1 MVTDAIIS
9 LIGYLSITFYLKE
22 MMHMNLLGKILA
34 TVIGTVF
41 VVIAVLTVVNI
52 YQTKNLTIETAQKMA
67 QAETSD
73 HAYQIQIQLDYAM
86 DTARTLA
93 ANLTTMVE
101 EQKADRA
108 LTDAMFQRIL
118 KNNEQFMGVWSVWEP
133 NAFDGQDEK
142 YINTERHD
150 ASGRYVPFWTR
161 NGDSIVPSPIVDYDT
176 SDFYLLPKQKGQ
188 EMILEPFVYPVA
200 GKDVLLTSIIVP
212 VTIDNEFKGIVA
224 VDMSLETFAQLSQ
237 QVKLFDSG
245 YGSIISNNGMFV
257 THPNND
263 YVTKPFTEQEQYTY
277 RDEIQTAIQQG
288 KASVIQDFSSYL
300 QEDSY
305 IVTAPIHIGITET
318 PWSLLVT
325 VPTKEVLAQ
334 TTKLTWTMVIIGVAG
349 LIYLLIV
356 LTWLIRRIVRP
367 IVMAVAQVQAIA
379 DGNLAVEPLAE
390 DSKDELG
397 HLAKA
402 VNIMTSNTR
411 TLIQEAR
418 QISNQ
423 ASTYSDRLM
432 SSTNNMSVSIDQVLT
447 TTGELATGATLQAEH
462 AALTLGVT
470 QEVEQKLQAIQVAI
484 KEMTHR
490 SQETTQASKQGLVH
504 AEQSIQGMEAMS
516 EQVTLTASVVQQL
529 SDQSTEINRILQVIN
544 AIAGQTDLLALNAAI
559 EAARAGEHGKG
570 FSVVAEEV
578 RKLAEESAKSTNQ
591 IAAIIDKV
599 VKDTVKAGDAMQN
612 VVAAV
617 QTNTQYL
624 DANKQ
629 ALDAILQHI
638 VDTVAQIDEVTTASH
653 LIQKETV
660 EVVRA
665 VENMT
670 AVSQQSSAGTEE
682 LLATMEQQNTAVH
695 ELKNMAESLSGMT
708 NSLQQTLAK
717 FHS

>member
-1 MVTDAIIS
+1 
-9 LIGYLSITFYLKE
+9 
-22 MMHMNLLGKILA
+22 MNLLGKILA

-41 VVIAVLTVVNI
+41 VVFAVITVVNI

-73 HAYQIQIQLDYAM
+73 HANQIQIQLDYAM

-133 NAFDGQDEK
+133 NAFDAQDEK

-161 NGDSIVPSPIVDYDT
+161 DGDRIVPSPIVDYDT

-188 EMILEPFVYPVA
+188 EMILEPFVYPIA

-237 QVKLFDSG
+237 QVKLFESG
-245 YGSIISNNGMFV
+245 FGSIISNNGMFV

-263 YVTKPFTEQEQYTY
+263 YVTKPFAEQEQYTY
-277 RDEIQTAIQQG
+277 RNEIQTAIQQG

-305 IVTAPIHIGITET
+305 IVTAPIHIGKTET

-349 LIYLLIV
+349 LIYLIIV

-367 IVMAVAQVQAIA
+367 IVMTVEQVQAIA

-411 TLIQEAR
+411 SLIQEAT

-423 ASTYSDRLM
+423 ASTFSDRLM

-470 QEVEQKLQAIQVAI
+470 QEVEQKLQAIQAAI

-578 RKLAEESAKSTNQ
+578 RKLAEESAKSTSQ
-591 IAAIIDKV
+591 IAAIIDTV
-599 VKDTVKAGDAMQN
+599 VKETVKAGDAMQN

-653 LIQKETV
+653 LIQTETV

-717 FHS
+717 FHF

>member
-1 MVTDAIIS
+1 
-9 LIGYLSITFYLKE
+9 
-22 MMHMNLLGKILA
+22 MHMNLLGKILA

-41 VVIAVLTVVNI
+41 VVFAVITVVNI

-73 HAYQIQIQLDYAM
+73 HANQIQIQLDYAM

-133 NAFDGQDEK
+133 NAFDAQDEK

-161 NGDSIVPSPIVDYDT
+161 DGDRIVPSPIVDYDT

-188 EMILEPFVYPVA
+188 EMILEPFVYPIA

-237 QVKLFDSG
+237 QVKLFESG
-245 YGSIISNNGMFV
+245 FGSIISNNGMFV

-263 YVTKPFTEQEQYTY
+263 YVTKPFAEQEQYTY
-277 RDEIQTAIQQG
+277 RNEILSAIQQG

-305 IVTAPIHIGITET
+305 IVTAPIHIGKTET

-349 LIYLLIV
+349 LIYLIIV

-367 IVMAVAQVQAIA
+367 IVMTVEQVQAIA

-411 TLIQEAR
+411 TLIQEAT

-423 ASTYSDRLM
+423 ASTFSDRLM
-432 SSTNNMSVSIDQVLT
+432 SSTKNMSVSIDQVLT
-447 TTGELATGATLQAEH
+447 TTSELATGATLQAEH

-470 QEVEQKLQAIQVAI
+470 QEVEQKLQAIQAAI

-578 RKLAEESAKSTNQ
+578 RKLAEESAKSTSQ
-591 IAAIIDKV
+591 IAAIIDTV
-599 VKDTVKAGDAMQN
+599 VKETVKAGDAMQN

-653 LIQKETV
+653 LIQTETV

-717 FHS
+717 FHF

>member
-1 MVTDAIIS
+1 
-9 LIGYLSITFYLKE
+9 
-22 MMHMNLLGKILA
+22 MNLLGKILA

-41 VVIAVLTVVNI
+41 VVFAVLTVVNI

-73 HAYQIQIQLDYAM
+73 HAYQIQLQLDYAM

-150 ASGRYVPFWTR
+150 ASGSYVPFWTR
-161 NGDSIVPSPIVDYDT
+161 DGDSIVPSPIVDYDT

-257 THPNND
+257 THPNKD
-263 YVTKPFTEQEQYTY
+263 YVTKPFAEQEQYTY
-277 RDEIQTAIQQG
+277 RNEIQTAIQQG

-305 IVTAPIHIGITET
+305 IVTAPIHIGKAET

-591 IAAIIDKV
+591 IAAIIDTV

-638 VDTVAQIDEVTTASH
+638 NDTVAQIDEVTTASH

>member
-1 MVTDAIIS
+1 
-9 LIGYLSITFYLKE
+9 
-22 MMHMNLLGKILA
+22 MNLLGKILA

-41 VVIAVLTVVNI
+41 VVFAVITVVNI

-73 HAYQIQIQLDYAM
+73 HANQIQIQLDYAM

-133 NAFDGQDEK
+133 NAFDAQDEK

-161 NGDSIVPSPIVDYDT
+161 DGDRIVPSPIVDYDT

-188 EMILEPFVYPVA
+188 EMILEPFVYPIA

-237 QVKLFDSG
+237 QVKLFESG
-245 YGSIISNNGMFV
+245 FGSIISNNGMFV

-263 YVTKPFTEQEQYTY
+263 YVTKPFAEQEQYTY
-277 RDEIQTAIQQG
+277 RNEILSAIQQG

-305 IVTAPIHIGITET
+305 IVTAPIHIGKTET

-349 LIYLLIV
+349 LIYLIIV

-367 IVMAVAQVQAIA
+367 IVMTVEQVQAIA

-411 TLIQEAR
+411 TLIQEAT

-423 ASTYSDRLM
+423 ASTFSDRLM
-432 SSTNNMSVSIDQVLT
+432 SSTKNMSVSIDQVLT
-447 TTGELATGATLQAEH
+447 TTSELATGATLQAEH

-470 QEVEQKLQAIQVAI
+470 QEVEQKLQAIQAAI

-578 RKLAEESAKSTNQ
+578 RKLAEESAKSTSQ
-591 IAAIIDKV
+591 IAAIIDTV
-599 VKDTVKAGDAMQN
+599 VKETVKAGDAMQN

-653 LIQKETV
+653 LIQTETV

-717 FHS
+717 FHF

>member
-1 MVTDAIIS
+1 MVIDAIIS

-41 VVIAVLTVVNI
+41 VVFAVLTVVNI

-73 HAYQIQIQLDYAM
+73 HAYQIQLQLDYAM

-161 NGDSIVPSPIVDYDT
+161 DGDSIVPSPIVDYDT

-257 THPNND
+257 THPNKD
-263 YVTKPFTEQEQYTY
+263 YVTKPFAEQEQYTY
-277 RDEIQTAIQQG
+277 RNEIQTAIQQG

-305 IVTAPIHIGITET
+305 IVTAPIHIGKAET

-490 SQETTQASKQGLVH
+490 SQETTQASQQGLVH

-559 EAARAGEHGKG
+559 EAVRAGEHGKG

-591 IAAIIDKV
+591 IAAIIDTV

-638 VDTVAQIDEVTTASH
+638 NDTVAQIDEVTTASH

>member
-1 MVTDAIIS
+1 
-9 LIGYLSITFYLKE
+9 
-22 MMHMNLLGKILA
+22 MNLLGKILA

-41 VVIAVLTVVNI
+41 VIFAVITVVNI

-73 HAYQIQIQLDYAM
+73 HANQIQIQLDYAM

-133 NAFDGQDEK
+133 NAFDAQDEK

-161 NGDSIVPSPIVDYDT
+161 DGDSIVPSPIVDYDT

-188 EMILEPFVYPVA
+188 EMILEPFVYPIA

-237 QVKLFDSG
+237 QVKLFESG
-245 YGSIISNNGMFV
+245 FGSIISHNGMFV

-263 YVTKPFTEQEQYTY
+263 YVTKPFAEQEQYTY
-277 RDEIQTAIQQG
+277 RNEIQTAIQQG

-305 IVTAPIHIGITET
+305 IVTAPIHIGKTET

-349 LIYLLIV
+349 LIYLIIV

-367 IVMAVAQVQAIA
+367 IVMTVEQVQAIA

-411 TLIQEAR
+411 TLIQEAT

-423 ASTYSDRLM
+423 ASTFSDRLM

-470 QEVEQKLQAIQVAI
+470 QEVEQKLQAIQAAI

-578 RKLAEESAKSTNQ
+578 RKLAEESAKSTSQ
-591 IAAIIDKV
+591 IAAIIDTV
-599 VKDTVKAGDAMQN
+599 VKETVKAGDAMQN

-653 LIQKETV
+653 LIQTETV

-717 FHS
+717 FHF

>member
-1 MVTDAIIS
+1 
-9 LIGYLSITFYLKE
+9 
-22 MMHMNLLGKILA
+22 MNLLGKILA

-41 VVIAVLTVVNI
+41 VVFAVITVVNI

-73 HAYQIQIQLDYAM
+73 HANQIQIQLDYAM

-133 NAFDGQDEK
+133 NAFDAQDEK

-161 NGDSIVPSPIVDYDT
+161 DGDRIVPSPIVDYDT

-188 EMILEPFVYPVA
+188 EMILEPFVYPIA

-237 QVKLFDSG
+237 QVKLFESG
-245 YGSIISNNGMFV
+245 FGSIISNNGMFV

-263 YVTKPFTEQEQYTY
+263 YVTKPFAEQEQYTY
-277 RDEIQTAIQQG
+277 RNEIQTAIQQG

-305 IVTAPIHIGITET
+305 IVTAPIHIGKTET

-334 TTKLTWTMVIIGVAG
+334 TTKLTWTMVIIGVVG
-349 LIYLLIV
+349 LIYLIIV

-367 IVMAVAQVQAIA
+367 IVMTVEQVQAIA

-411 TLIQEAR
+411 TLIQEAT

-423 ASTYSDRLM
+423 ASTFSDRLM

-470 QEVEQKLQAIQVAI
+470 QEVEQKLQAIQAAI

-578 RKLAEESAKSTNQ
+578 RKLAEESAKSTSQ
-591 IAAIIDKV
+591 IAAIIDTV
-599 VKDTVKAGDAMQN
+599 VKETVKAGDAMQN

-653 LIQKETV
+653 LIQTETV

-717 FHS
+717 FHF

>member
-1 MVTDAIIS
+1 
-9 LIGYLSITFYLKE
+9 
-22 MMHMNLLGKILA
+22 MHMNLLGKILA

-41 VVIAVLTVVNI
+41 VVFAVITVVNI

-73 HAYQIQIQLDYAM
+73 HANQIQIQLDYAM

-161 NGDSIVPSPIVDYDT
+161 DGDSIVPSPIVDYDT

-188 EMILEPFVYPVA
+188 EMILEPFVYPIA

-237 QVKLFDSG
+237 QVKLFESG
-245 YGSIISNNGMFV
+245 FGSIISNNGMFV

-263 YVTKPFTEQEQYTY
+263 YVTKPFAEQEQYTY
-277 RDEIQTAIQQG
+277 RNEIQTAIQQG

-305 IVTAPIHIGITET
+305 IVTAPIHIGKTET

-349 LIYLLIV
+349 LIYLIIV

-367 IVMAVAQVQAIA
+367 IVMTVEQVQAIA

-411 TLIQEAR
+411 TLIQEAT

-423 ASTYSDRLM
+423 ASTFSDRLM

-470 QEVEQKLQAIQVAI
+470 QEVEQKLQAIQAAI

-578 RKLAEESAKSTNQ
+578 RKLAEESAKSTSQ
-591 IAAIIDKV
+591 IAAIIDTV
-599 VKDTVKAGDAMQN
+599 VKETVKAGDAMQN

-653 LIQKETV
+653 LIQTETV

-717 FHS
+717 FHF

>member
-1 MVTDAIIS
+1 
-9 LIGYLSITFYLKE
+9 
-22 MMHMNLLGKILA
+22 MNLLGKILA

-41 VVIAVLTVVNI
+41 VVFAVITVVNI

-101 EQKADRA
+101 EQKADRT

-161 NGDSIVPSPIVDYDT
+161 DGDSIVPTPIVDYDT

-188 EMILEPFVYPVA
+188 EMILEPFVYPIA

-245 YGSIISNNGMFV
+245 FGSIISNNGMFV

-263 YVTKPFTEQEQYTY
+263 YVTKPFAEQEQYTY
-277 RDEIQTAIQQG
+277 RNEIQTAIQEG

-305 IVTAPIHIGITET
+305 IVTAPIHIGKTET

-367 IVMAVAQVQAIA
+367 IVMTVEQVQAIA

-411 TLIQEAR
+411 TLIQEAT

-470 QEVEQKLQAIQVAI
+470 QEVEQKLHAIQVAI

-490 SQETTQASKQGLVH
+490 SQETTQASKQGLIH

-578 RKLAEESAKSTNQ
+578 RKLAEESAKSTSQ
-591 IAAIIDKV
+591 IAAIIDTV
-599 VKDTVKAGDAMQN
+599 VKETVKAGDAMQN

-638 VDTVAQIDEVTTASH
+638 VDTVAQIDEVTTASQ
-653 LIQKETV
+653 LIQTETV

-717 FHS
+717 FHF

>member
-1 MVTDAIIS
+1 
-9 LIGYLSITFYLKE
+9 
-22 MMHMNLLGKILA
+22 MNLLGRMLI

-41 VVIAVLTVVNI
+41 IVFAVITVVNI

-67 QAETSD
+67 QAEASD
-73 HAYQIQIQLDYAM
+73 NANQLQIQLDYAM

-93 ANLTTMVE
+93 ASLTTMVE

-118 KNNEQFMGVWSVWEP
+118 ADNEQFMGVWAVWEP

-142 YINTERHD
+142 YVNTERHD
-150 ASGRYVPFWTR
+150 ATGRYLPFWTR
-161 NGDSIVPSPIVDYDT
+161 DGSSIVHSPIMDYDT
-176 SDFYLLPKQKGQ
+176 SDFYVLPKQQGQ

-212 VTIDNEFKGIVA
+212 VTINNEFKGIVA
-224 VDMSLETFAQLSQ
+224 VDMSLETLAQLSQ
-237 QVKLFDSG
+237 KVKLFDSG
-245 YGSIISNNGMFV
+245 FGSIISNNGMFV
-257 THPNND
+257 THPNSD
-263 YVTKPFTEQEQYTY
+263 YVTMPLAEHEHYTY
-277 RDEIQTAIQQG
+277 IKDIEAAIQQG
-288 KASVIQDFSSYL
+288 KASVVKDFSSYL
-300 QEDSY
+300 QEESY
-305 IVTAPIHIGITET
+305 IVTAPIRIGKTET

-325 VPTKEVLAQ
+325 VPTEEVLAQ
-334 TTKLTWTMVIIGVAG
+334 TTKLTWTMIIIGVAG
-349 LIYLLIV
+349 MIYLFIV
-356 LTWLIRRIVRP
+356 LTWLIRRIVKP
-367 IVMAVAQVQAIA
+367 IVLTVGQVQAIA
-379 DGNLAVEPLAE
+379 DGNLALEPLAE
-390 DSKDELG
+390 NSKDELG
-397 HLAKA
+397 QLARA
-402 VNIMTSNTR
+402 VNIMTNNTR
-411 TLIQEAR
+411 TLIQEAT

-432 SSTNNMSVSIDQVLT
+432 SSTNNMSMSIDQVLT
-447 TTGELATGATLQAEH
+447 TTGELAAGASLQAEQ
-462 AALTLGVT
+462 AAVTLGVT
-470 QEVEQKLQAIQVAI
+470 QEVGQKIQAIQVAI

-490 SQETTQASKQGLVH
+490 SQQTTQASKQGLLH

-516 EQVTLTASVVQQL
+516 EQVTLTAAVVQQL
-529 SDQSTEINRILQVIN
+529 SDQSTEINRILQVID

-578 RKLAEESAKSTNQ
+578 RKLAEESAKSTSQ
-591 IAAIIDKV
+591 IAAIIDTV
-599 VKDTVKAGDAMQN
+599 VREAVKASEAMQH
-612 VVAAV
+612 VVTAV
-617 QTNTQYL
+617 QTNTQYI

-629 ALDAILQHI
+629 ALDDILQHI
-638 VDTVAQIDEVTTASH
+638 VDTVAQIDDVTTASH

-670 AVSQQSSAGTEE
+670 AVSEQSSAGTEE

-695 ELKNMAESLSGMT
+695 ELQSMAESLTAMT

-717 FHS
+717 FHY

>member
-1 MVTDAIIS
+1 
-9 LIGYLSITFYLKE
+9 
-22 MMHMNLLGKILA
+22 MNLLGKILA

-41 VVIAVLTVVNI
+41 VVFAVLTVVNI

-73 HAYQIQIQLDYAM
+73 HAYQIQLQLDYAM

-161 NGDSIVPSPIVDYDT
+161 DGDSIVPSPIVDYDT

-257 THPNND
+257 THPNKD
-263 YVTKPFTEQEQYTY
+263 YVTKPFAEQEQYTY
-277 RDEIQTAIQQG
+277 RNEIQTAIQQG

-305 IVTAPIHIGITET
+305 IVTAPIHIGKAET

-591 IAAIIDKV
+591 IAAIIDTV

-638 VDTVAQIDEVTTASH
+638 NDTVAQIDEVTTASH

>member
-1 MVTDAIIS
+1 
-9 LIGYLSITFYLKE
+9 
-22 MMHMNLLGKILA
+22 MHMNLLGKILA

-41 VVIAVLTVVNI
+41 VVFAVITVVNI

-101 EQKADRA
+101 EQKADRT

-161 NGDSIVPSPIVDYDT
+161 DGDSIVPSPIVDYDK
-176 SDFYLLPKQKGQ
+176 SDFYLLPKQEGQ
-188 EMILEPFVYPVA
+188 EMILEPFVYPIA

-245 YGSIISNNGMFV
+245 FGSIISNNGMFV

-263 YVTKPFTEQEQYTY
+263 YVTKPFAEQEQYTY
-277 RDEIQTAIQQG
+277 RNEIQTAIQQG

-305 IVTAPIHIGITET
+305 IVTAPIHIGKTET

-325 VPTKEVLAQ
+325 VPTKEVLAP

-367 IVMAVAQVQAIA
+367 IVKTVEQVQAIA

-411 TLIQEAR
+411 TLIQEAT

-470 QEVEQKLQAIQVAI
+470 QEVEQKLHAIQVAI

-490 SQETTQASKQGLVH
+490 SQETTQASKQGLIH

-578 RKLAEESAKSTNQ
+578 RKLAEESAKSTSQ
-591 IAAIIDKV
+591 IAAIIDTV
-599 VKDTVKAGDAMQN
+599 VKETVKAGDAMQN

-638 VDTVAQIDEVTTASH
+638 VDTVAQIDEVTTASQ
-653 LIQKETV
+653 LIQTETV

-717 FHS
+717 FHF

>member
-1 MVTDAIIS
+1 
-9 LIGYLSITFYLKE
+9 
-22 MMHMNLLGKILA
+22 MNLLGKILA

-41 VVIAVLTVVNI
+41 VVFAVITVVNI

-101 EQKADRA
+101 EQKADRT

-161 NGDSIVPSPIVDYDT
+161 DGDSIVPTPIVDYDT

-188 EMILEPFVYPVA
+188 EMILEPFVYPIA

-245 YGSIISNNGMFV
+245 FGSIISNNGMFV

-263 YVTKPFTEQEQYTY
+263 YVTKPFAEQEQYTY
-277 RDEIQTAIQQG
+277 RNEIQTAIQEG

-305 IVTAPIHIGITET
+305 IVTAPIQIGKTET

-367 IVMAVAQVQAIA
+367 IVMTVEQVQAIA

-411 TLIQEAR
+411 TLIQEAT

-470 QEVEQKLQAIQVAI
+470 QEVEQKLHAIQVAI

-490 SQETTQASKQGLVH
+490 SQETTQASKQGLIH

-578 RKLAEESAKSTNQ
+578 RKLAEESAKSTSQ
-591 IAAIIDKV
+591 IAAIIDTV
-599 VKDTVKAGDAMQN
+599 VKETVKAGDAMQN

-638 VDTVAQIDEVTTASH
+638 VDTVAQIDEVTTASQ
-653 LIQKETV
+653 LIQTETV

-717 FHS
+717 FHF

>member
-1 MVTDAIIS
+1 
-9 LIGYLSITFYLKE
+9 
-22 MMHMNLLGKILA
+22 MNLLGKILA

-41 VVIAVLTVVNI
+41 VVFAVITVVNI

-73 HAYQIQIQLDYAM
+73 HANQIQIQLDYAM

-101 EQKADRA
+101 EQRADRA

-133 NAFDGQDEK
+133 NAFDAQDEK

-161 NGDSIVPSPIVDYDT
+161 DGDRIVPSPIVDYDT

-188 EMILEPFVYPVA
+188 EMILEPFVYPIA

-237 QVKLFDSG
+237 QVKLFESG
-245 YGSIISNNGMFV
+245 FGSIISNNGMFV

-263 YVTKPFTEQEQYTY
+263 YVTKPFAEQEQYTY
-277 RDEIQTAIQQG
+277 RNEIQTAIQQG

-305 IVTAPIHIGITET
+305 IVTAPIHIGKTET

-349 LIYLLIV
+349 LIYLIIV

-367 IVMAVAQVQAIA
+367 IVMTVEQVQAIA

-411 TLIQEAR
+411 TLIQEAT

-423 ASTYSDRLM
+423 ASTFSDRLM

-470 QEVEQKLQAIQVAI
+470 QEVEQKLQAIQAAI

-578 RKLAEESAKSTNQ
+578 RKLAEESAKSTSQ
-591 IAAIIDKV
+591 IAAIIDTV
-599 VKDTVKAGDAMQN
+599 VKETVKAGDAMQN

-653 LIQKETV
+653 LIQTETV

-717 FHS
+717 FHF

>member
-1 MVTDAIIS
+1 
-9 LIGYLSITFYLKE
+9 
-22 MMHMNLLGKILA
+22 MHMNLLGKILA

-41 VVIAVLTVVNI
+41 VVFAVITVVNI

-73 HAYQIQIQLDYAM
+73 HANQIQIQLDYAM

-101 EQKADRA
+101 EQRADRA

-133 NAFDGQDEK
+133 NAFDAQDEK

-161 NGDSIVPSPIVDYDT
+161 DGDRIVPSPIVDYDT

-188 EMILEPFVYPVA
+188 EMILEPFVYPIA

-237 QVKLFDSG
+237 QVKLFESG
-245 YGSIISNNGMFV
+245 FGSIISNNGMFV

-263 YVTKPFTEQEQYTY
+263 YVTKPFAEQEQYTY
-277 RDEIQTAIQQG
+277 RNEIQTAIQQG

-305 IVTAPIHIGITET
+305 IVTAPIHIGKTET

-349 LIYLLIV
+349 LIYLIIV

-367 IVMAVAQVQAIA
+367 IVMTVEQVQAIA

-411 TLIQEAR
+411 TLIQEAT

-423 ASTYSDRLM
+423 ASTFSDRLM

-470 QEVEQKLQAIQVAI
+470 QEVEQKLQAIQAAI

-578 RKLAEESAKSTNQ
+578 RKLAEESAKSTSQ
-591 IAAIIDKV
+591 IAAIIDTV
-599 VKDTVKAGDAMQN
+599 VKETVKAGDAMQN

-653 LIQKETV
+653 LIQTETV

-717 FHS
+717 FHF

>member
-1 MVTDAIIS
+1 
-9 LIGYLSITFYLKE
+9 
-22 MMHMNLLGKILA
+22 MHMNLLGKILA

-41 VVIAVLTVVNI
+41 VVFAVITVVNI

-73 HAYQIQIQLDYAM
+73 HANQIQIQLDYAM

-133 NAFDGQDEK
+133 NAFDAQDEK

-161 NGDSIVPSPIVDYDT
+161 DGDRIVPSPIVDYDT

-188 EMILEPFVYPVA
+188 EMILEPFVYPIA

-237 QVKLFDSG
+237 QVKLFESG
-245 YGSIISNNGMFV
+245 FGSIISNNGMFV

-263 YVTKPFTEQEQYTY
+263 YVTKPFAEQEQYTY
-277 RDEIQTAIQQG
+277 RNEIQTAIQQG

-305 IVTAPIHIGITET
+305 IVTAPIHIGKTET

-349 LIYLLIV
+349 LIYLIIV

-367 IVMAVAQVQAIA
+367 IVMTVEQVQAIA

-411 TLIQEAR
+411 TLIQEAT

-470 QEVEQKLQAIQVAI
+470 QEVEQKLQAIQAAI

-578 RKLAEESAKSTNQ
+578 RKLAEESAKSTSQ
-591 IAAIIDKV
+591 IAAIIDTV
-599 VKDTVKAGDAMQN
+599 VKETAKAGDAMQN

-653 LIQKETV
+653 LIQTETV

-717 FHS
+717 FHF

>member
-1 MVTDAIIS
+1 
-9 LIGYLSITFYLKE
+9 
-22 MMHMNLLGKILA
+22 MHMNLLGKILA

-41 VVIAVLTVVNI
+41 VVFAVITVVNI

-101 EQKADRA
+101 EQKADRT

-161 NGDSIVPSPIVDYDT
+161 DGDSIVPSPIVDYDT

-188 EMILEPFVYPVA
+188 EMILEPFVYPIA

-245 YGSIISNNGMFV
+245 FGSIISNNGMFV

-263 YVTKPFTEQEQYTY
+263 YVTKPFAEQEQYTY
-277 RDEIQTAIQQG
+277 RNEIQTAIQQG

-305 IVTAPIHIGITET
+305 IVTAPIHIGKTET

-325 VPTKEVLAQ
+325 VPSKEVLAQ

-367 IVMAVAQVQAIA
+367 IVMTVEQVQAIA

-411 TLIQEAR
+411 TLIQEAT

-470 QEVEQKLQAIQVAI
+470 QEVEQKLHAIQVAI

-490 SQETTQASKQGLVH
+490 SQETTQASKQGLIH

-578 RKLAEESAKSTNQ
+578 RKLAEESAKSTSQ
-591 IAAIIDKV
+591 IAAIIDTV
-599 VKDTVKAGDAMQN
+599 VKETVKAGDAMQN

-629 ALDAILQHI
+629 ALDVILQHI
-638 VDTVAQIDEVTTASH
+638 VVTVAQIDEVTTASQ
-653 LIQKETV
+653 LIQTETV

-717 FHS
+717 FHF

>member
-1 MVTDAIIS
+1 
-9 LIGYLSITFYLKE
+9 
-22 MMHMNLLGKILA
+22 MNLLGRMLI

-41 VVIAVLTVVNI
+41 IVFAVITVVNI

-67 QAETSD
+67 QAEASD
-73 HAYQIQIQLDYAM
+73 NANQLQIQLDYAM

-93 ANLTTMVE
+93 ASLTTMVE

-118 KNNEQFMGVWSVWEP
+118 ADNEQFMGVWAVWEP

-142 YINTERHD
+142 YVNTERHD
-150 ASGRYVPFWTR
+150 ATGRYLPFWTR
-161 NGDSIVPSPIVDYDT
+161 DGSSIVHSPIMDYDT
-176 SDFYLLPKQKGQ
+176 SDFYVLPKKQGQ

-212 VTIDNEFKGIVA
+212 VTINNEFKGIVA
-224 VDMSLETFAQLSQ
+224 VDMSLETLAQLSQ
-237 QVKLFDSG
+237 KVKLFDSG
-245 YGSIISNNGMFV
+245 FGSIISNKGMFV
-257 THPNND
+257 THPNSD
-263 YVTKPFTEQEQYTY
+263 YVTMPLAEHEHYTY
-277 RDEIQTAIQQG
+277 IKDIEAAIQQG
-288 KASVIQDFSSYL
+288 KASVVKDFSSYL
-300 QEDSY
+300 QEESY
-305 IVTAPIHIGITET
+305 IVTAPIRIGKTET

-325 VPTKEVLAQ
+325 VPTEEVLAQ
-334 TTKLTWTMVIIGVAG
+334 TTKLTWTMIIIGVAG
-349 LIYLLIV
+349 MIYLFIV
-356 LTWLIRRIVRP
+356 LTWLIRRIVKP
-367 IVMAVAQVQAIA
+367 IVLTVGQVQAIA
-379 DGNLAVEPLAE
+379 DGNLALEPLAE
-390 DSKDELG
+390 NSKDELG
-397 HLAKA
+397 QLARA
-402 VNIMTSNTR
+402 VNIMTNNTR
-411 TLIQEAR
+411 TLIQEAT

-432 SSTNNMSVSIDQVLT
+432 SSTNNMSMSIDQVLT
-447 TTGELATGATLQAEH
+447 TTGELAAGASLQAEQ
-462 AALTLGVT
+462 AAVTLGVT
-470 QEVEQKLQAIQVAI
+470 QEVGQKIQAIQVAI

-490 SQETTQASKQGLVH
+490 SQQTTQASKQGLLH

-516 EQVTLTASVVQQL
+516 EQVTLTAAVVQQL
-529 SDQSTEINRILQVIN
+529 SDQSTEINRILQVID

-578 RKLAEESAKSTNQ
+578 RKLAEESAKSTSQ
-591 IAAIIDKV
+591 IAAIIDTV
-599 VKDTVKAGDAMQN
+599 VREAVKASEAMQH
-612 VVAAV
+612 VVTAV
-617 QTNTQYL
+617 QTNTQYI

-629 ALDAILQHI
+629 ALDDILQHI
-638 VDTVAQIDEVTTASH
+638 VDTVAQIDDVTTASH

-670 AVSQQSSAGTEE
+670 AVSEQSSAGTEE

-695 ELKNMAESLSGMT
+695 ELQSMAESLTAMT

-717 FHS
+717 FHY

>member
-1 MVTDAIIS
+1 
-9 LIGYLSITFYLKE
+9 
-22 MMHMNLLGKILA
+22 MHMNLLGKILA

-41 VVIAVLTVVNI
+41 VVFAVITVVNI

-73 HAYQIQIQLDYAM
+73 HANQIQIQLDYAM

-133 NAFDGQDEK
+133 NAFDAQDEK

-161 NGDSIVPSPIVDYDT
+161 DGDRIVPSPIVDYDT

-188 EMILEPFVYPVA
+188 EMILEPFVYPIA

-237 QVKLFDSG
+237 QVKLFESG
-245 YGSIISNNGMFV
+245 FGSIISNNGMFV

-263 YVTKPFTEQEQYTY
+263 YVTKPFAEQEQYTY
-277 RDEIQTAIQQG
+277 RNEIQTAIQQG

-305 IVTAPIHIGITET
+305 IVTAPIHIGKTET

-349 LIYLLIV
+349 LIYLIIV

-367 IVMAVAQVQAIA
+367 IVMTVEQVQAIA

-411 TLIQEAR
+411 SLIQEAT

-423 ASTYSDRLM
+423 ASTFSDRLM

-470 QEVEQKLQAIQVAI
+470 QEVEQKLQAIQAAI

-578 RKLAEESAKSTNQ
+578 RKLAEESAKSTSQ
-591 IAAIIDKV
+591 IAAIIDTV
-599 VKDTVKAGDAMQN
+599 VKETVKAGDAMQN

-653 LIQKETV
+653 LIQTETV

-717 FHS
+717 FHF

>member
-1 MVTDAIIS
+1 MVIDAIIS

-41 VVIAVLTVVNI
+41 VVFAVLTVVNI

-73 HAYQIQIQLDYAM
+73 HAYQIQLQLDYAM

-161 NGDSIVPSPIVDYDT
+161 DGDSIVPSPIVDYDT

-257 THPNND
+257 THPNKD
-263 YVTKPFTEQEQYTY
+263 YVTKPFAEQEQYTY
-277 RDEIQTAIQQG
+277 RNEIQTAIQQG

-305 IVTAPIHIGITET
+305 IVTAPIHIGKAET

-591 IAAIIDKV
+591 IAAIIDTV

-638 VDTVAQIDEVTTASH
+638 NDTVAQIDEVTTASH

>member
-1 MVTDAIIS
+1 
-9 LIGYLSITFYLKE
+9 
-22 MMHMNLLGKILA
+22 MHMNLLGKILA

-41 VVIAVLTVVNI
+41 VVFAVITVVNI

-101 EQKADRA
+101 EQKADRT

-150 ASGRYVPFWTR
+150 ASGRYVTFWTR
-161 NGDSIVPSPIVDYDT
+161 DGDSIVPTPIVDYDT

-188 EMILEPFVYPVA
+188 EMILEPFVYPIA

-245 YGSIISNNGMFV
+245 FGSIISNNGMFV

-263 YVTKPFTEQEQYTY
+263 YVTKPFAEQEQYTY
-277 RDEIQTAIQQG
+277 RNEIQTAIQEG

-305 IVTAPIHIGITET
+305 IVTAPIQIGKTET

-367 IVMAVAQVQAIA
+367 IVMTVEQVQAIA

-411 TLIQEAR
+411 TLIQEAT

-470 QEVEQKLQAIQVAI
+470 QEVEQKLHAIQVAI

-490 SQETTQASKQGLVH
+490 SQETTQASKQGLIH

-578 RKLAEESAKSTNQ
+578 RKLAEESAKSTSQ
-591 IAAIIDKV
+591 IAAIIDTV
-599 VKDTVKAGDAMQN
+599 VKETVKAGDAMQN

-638 VDTVAQIDEVTTASH
+638 VDTVAQIDEVTTASQ
-653 LIQKETV
+653 LIQK
-660 EVVRA
+660 RK
-665 VENMT
+665 
-670 AVSQQSSAGTEE
+670 Q
-682 LLATMEQQNTAVH
+682 
-695 ELKNMAESLSGMT
+695 
-708 NSLQQTLAK
+708 
-717 FHS
+717 

>member
-1 MVTDAIIS
+1 
-9 LIGYLSITFYLKE
+9 
-22 MMHMNLLGKILA
+22 MHMNLLGKILA

-41 VVIAVLTVVNI
+41 VVFAVITVVNI

-73 HAYQIQIQLDYAM
+73 HANQIQIQLDYAM

-133 NAFDGQDEK
+133 NAFDAQDEK

-161 NGDSIVPSPIVDYDT
+161 DGDRIVPSPIVDYDT

-188 EMILEPFVYPVA
+188 EMILEPFVYPIA

-237 QVKLFDSG
+237 QVKLFESG
-245 YGSIISNNGMFV
+245 FGSIISNNGMFV

-263 YVTKPFTEQEQYTY
+263 YVTKPFAEQEQYTY
-277 RDEIQTAIQQG
+277 RNEIQTAIQQG

-305 IVTAPIHIGITET
+305 IVTAPIHIGKTET

-349 LIYLLIV
+349 LIYLIIV

-367 IVMAVAQVQAIA
+367 IVMTVEQVQAIA

-411 TLIQEAR
+411 TLIQEAT

-423 ASTYSDRLM
+423 ASTFSDRLM

-470 QEVEQKLQAIQVAI
+470 QEVEQKLQAIQAAI

-578 RKLAEESAKSTNQ
+578 RKLAEESAKSTSQ
-591 IAAIIDKV
+591 IAAIIDTV
-599 VKDTVKAGDAMQN
+599 VKETVKAGDAMQN

-653 LIQKETV
+653 LIQTETV

-717 FHS
+717 FHF

>member
-1 MVTDAIIS
+1 
-9 LIGYLSITFYLKE
+9 
-22 MMHMNLLGKILA
+22 MHMNLLGKILA

-41 VVIAVLTVVNI
+41 VVFAVITVVNI

-101 EQKADRA
+101 EQKADRT

-161 NGDSIVPSPIVDYDT
+161 DGDSIVPSPIVDYDT

-188 EMILEPFVYPVA
+188 EMILEPFVYPIA

-245 YGSIISNNGMFV
+245 FGSIISNNGMFV

-263 YVTKPFTEQEQYTY
+263 YVTKPFAEQEQYTY
-277 RDEIQTAIQQG
+277 RNEIQTAIQEG

-305 IVTAPIHIGITET
+305 IVTAPIQIGKTET

-367 IVMAVAQVQAIA
+367 IVMTVEQVQAIA

-411 TLIQEAR
+411 TLIQEAT

-470 QEVEQKLQAIQVAI
+470 QEVEQKLHAIQVAI

-490 SQETTQASKQGLVH
+490 SQETTQASKQGLIH

-578 RKLAEESAKSTNQ
+578 RKLAEESAKSTSQ
-591 IAAIIDKV
+591 IAAIIDTV
-599 VKDTVKAGDAMQN
+599 VKETVKAGDAMQN

-638 VDTVAQIDEVTTASH
+638 VDTVAQIDEVTTASQ
-653 LIQKETV
+653 LIQTETV

-717 FHS
+717 FHF

>member
-1 MVTDAIIS
+1 
-9 LIGYLSITFYLKE
+9 
-22 MMHMNLLGKILA
+22 MHMNLLGKILA

-41 VVIAVLTVVNI
+41 VIFAVITVVNI

-73 HAYQIQIQLDYAM
+73 HANQIQIQLDYAM

-133 NAFDGQDEK
+133 NAFDAQDEK

-161 NGDSIVPSPIVDYDT
+161 DGDRIVPSPIVDYDT

-188 EMILEPFVYPVA
+188 EMILEPFVYPIA

-237 QVKLFDSG
+237 QVKLFESG
-245 YGSIISNNGMFV
+245 FGSIISHNGMFV

-263 YVTKPFTEQEQYTY
+263 YVTKPFAEQEQYTY
-277 RDEIQTAIQQG
+277 RNEIQTAIQQG

-305 IVTAPIHIGITET
+305 IVTAPIHIGKTET

-349 LIYLLIV
+349 LIYLIIV

-367 IVMAVAQVQAIA
+367 IVMTVEQVQAIA

-411 TLIQEAR
+411 TLIQEAT

-423 ASTYSDRLM
+423 ASTFSDRLM

-470 QEVEQKLQAIQVAI
+470 QEVEQKLQAIQAAI

-578 RKLAEESAKSTNQ
+578 RKLAEESAKSTSQ
-591 IAAIIDKV
+591 IAAIIDTV
-599 VKDTVKAGDAMQN
+599 VKETVKAGDAMQN

-653 LIQKETV
+653 LIQTETV

-717 FHS
+717 FHF

>member
-1 MVTDAIIS
+1 
-9 LIGYLSITFYLKE
+9 
-22 MMHMNLLGKILA
+22 MNLLGKILA

-41 VVIAVLTVVNI
+41 VVFAVITVVNI

-73 HAYQIQIQLDYAM
+73 HAYQIQIHLDYAM

-101 EQKADRA
+101 EQKADRT

-161 NGDSIVPSPIVDYDT
+161 DGDSIVPSPIVDYDT

-188 EMILEPFVYPVA
+188 EMILEPFVYPIA

-245 YGSIISNNGMFV
+245 FGSIISNNGMFV

-263 YVTKPFTEQEQYTY
+263 YVTKPFAEQEQYTY
-277 RDEIQTAIQQG
+277 RNEIQTAIQHG

-305 IVTAPIHIGITET
+305 IVTAPIQIGKTET

-367 IVMAVAQVQAIA
+367 IVMTVEQVQAIA

-411 TLIQEAR
+411 TLIQEAT

-470 QEVEQKLQAIQVAI
+470 QEVEQKLHAIQVAI

-490 SQETTQASKQGLVH
+490 SQETTQASKQGLIH

-578 RKLAEESAKSTNQ
+578 RKLAEESAKSTSQ
-591 IAAIIDKV
+591 IAAIIDTV
-599 VKDTVKAGDAMQN
+599 VKETVKAGDAMQN

-638 VDTVAQIDEVTTASH
+638 VDTVAQIDEVTTASQ
-653 LIQKETV
+653 LIQTETV

-717 FHS
+717 FHF

>member
-1 MVTDAIIS
+1 
-9 LIGYLSITFYLKE
+9 
-22 MMHMNLLGKILA
+22 MHMNLLGKILA

-41 VVIAVLTVVNI
+41 VVFAVITVVNI

-73 HAYQIQIQLDYAM
+73 HANQIQIQLDYAM

-93 ANLTTMVE
+93 ANLTTIVE

-133 NAFDGQDEK
+133 NAFDAQDEK

-161 NGDSIVPSPIVDYDT
+161 DGDRIVPSPIVDYDT

-188 EMILEPFVYPVA
+188 EMILEPFVYPIA

-237 QVKLFDSG
+237 QVKLFESG
-245 YGSIISNNGMFV
+245 FGSIISNNGMFV

-263 YVTKPFTEQEQYTY
+263 YVTKPFAEQEQYTY
-277 RDEIQTAIQQG
+277 RNEIQTAIQQG

-305 IVTAPIHIGITET
+305 IVTAPIHIGKTET

-349 LIYLLIV
+349 LIYLIIV

-367 IVMAVAQVQAIA
+367 IVMTVEQVQAIA

-411 TLIQEAR
+411 SLIQEAT

-423 ASTYSDRLM
+423 ASTFSDRLM

-470 QEVEQKLQAIQVAI
+470 QEVEQKLQAIQAAI

-578 RKLAEESAKSTNQ
+578 RKLAEESAKSTSQ
-591 IAAIIDKV
+591 IAAIIDTV
-599 VKDTVKAGDAMQN
+599 VKETVKAGDAMQN

-653 LIQKETV
+653 LIQTETV

-717 FHS
+717 FHF

>member
-1 MVTDAIIS
+1 
-9 LIGYLSITFYLKE
+9 
-22 MMHMNLLGKILA
+22 MNLLGKILA

-41 VVIAVLTVVNI
+41 VVFAVITVVNI

-101 EQKADRA
+101 EQKADRT
-108 LTDAMFQRIL
+108 LTDAIFQRIL

-161 NGDSIVPSPIVDYDT
+161 DGDSIVPSPIVDYDT
-176 SDFYLLPKQKGQ
+176 SDFYLLPKQEGQ
-188 EMILEPFVYPVA
+188 EMILEPFVYPIA

-245 YGSIISNNGMFV
+245 FGSIISNNGMFV

-263 YVTKPFTEQEQYTY
+263 YVTKPFAEQEQYTY
-277 RDEIQTAIQQG
+277 RNEIQTAIQQG

-305 IVTAPIHIGITET
+305 IVTAPIHIGKTET

-367 IVMAVAQVQAIA
+367 IVMTVEQVQAIA

-411 TLIQEAR
+411 TLIQEAT

-470 QEVEQKLQAIQVAI
+470 QEVEQKLHAIQVAI

-490 SQETTQASKQGLVH
+490 SQETTQASKQGLIH

-578 RKLAEESAKSTNQ
+578 RKLAEESAKSTSQ
-591 IAAIIDKV
+591 IAAIIDTV
-599 VKDTVKAGDAMQN
+599 VKETVKAGDAMQN

-638 VDTVAQIDEVTTASH
+638 VDTVAQIDEVTTASQ
-653 LIQKETV
+653 LIQTETV

-717 FHS
+717 FHF

>member
-1 MVTDAIIS
+1 M
-9 LIGYLSITFYLKE
+9 K
-22 MMHMNLLGKILA
+22 LLGKILT

-41 VVIAVLTVVNI
+41 VVFAVITTVNI
-52 YQTKNLTIETAQKMA
+52 YQTNDLTNETAQKMA
-67 QAETSD
+67 QAEASD
-73 HAYQIQIQLDYAM
+73 NAYQIQIQLDYAM

-118 KNNEQFMGVWSVWEP
+118 VDNEQFMGVWSVWEP
-133 NAFDGQDEK
+133 NAFDGQDEN

-150 ASGRYVPFWTR
+150 PTGRYLPFWTR
-161 NGDSIVPSPIVDYDT
+161 DGNRIVHSPIMDYDS

-212 VTIDNEFKGIVA
+212 VTIDNDFKGIVA
-224 VDMSLETFAQLSQ
+224 VDLSLETLAELSQ

-245 YGSIISNNGMFV
+245 FGSLISNAGMLV

-263 YVTKPFTEQEQYTY
+263 YVTTPLAEHEDYTY
-277 RDEIQTAIQQG
+277 MKDIQAAIQQG
-288 KASVIQDFSSYL
+288 QASIVQDFSSYL
-300 QEDSY
+300 QEESY
-305 IVTAPIHIGITET
+305 IVTAPIHIGKAET

-334 TTKLTWTMVIIGVAG
+334 TTKLTWTMIIIGSAG
-349 LIYLLIV
+349 MIYLLIV

-367 IVMAVAQVQAIA
+367 ITLTVTQVQAIA

-390 DSKDELG
+390 KSKDELG
-397 HLAKA
+397 QLARA

-411 TLIQEAR
+411 TLIQEAT
-418 QISNQ
+418 QISDQ
-423 ASTYSDRLM
+423 AREYSDRLM
-432 SSTNNMSVSIDQVLT
+432 SSTSNMSVSIDQVLT
-447 TTGELATGATLQAEH
+447 TTGELATGATVQAEQ
-462 AALTLGVT
+462 AASTLEVT
-470 QEVEQKLQAIQVAI
+470 QEVEQKLQAIQTAI

-490 SQETTQASKQGLVH
+490 SQQTTEASKQGLVH

-529 SDQSTEINRILQVIN
+529 SDQSTEINRILQVID

-578 RKLAEESAKSTNQ
+578 RKLAEESAKSTSQ
-591 IAAIIDKV
+591 IAAIIDTV
-599 VKDTVKAGDAMQN
+599 VKEAVKASDAMQH

-617 QTNTQYL
+617 QTNTHYI

-629 ALDAILQHI
+629 ALDDILQHI

-670 AVSQQSSAGTEE
+670 AVSEQSSAGTEE
-682 LLATMEQQNTAVH
+682 LLATMEQQNIAVH
-695 ELKNMAESLSGMT
+695 ELQDMAESLTTMT

-717 FHS
+717 FHY

>member
-1 MVTDAIIS
+1 
-9 LIGYLSITFYLKE
+9 
-22 MMHMNLLGKILA
+22 MHMNLLGKILA

-41 VVIAVLTVVNI
+41 VVFAVITVVNI

-73 HAYQIQIQLDYAM
+73 HANQIQIQLDYAM

-133 NAFDGQDEK
+133 NAFDAQDEK

-161 NGDSIVPSPIVDYDT
+161 DGDRIVPSPIVDYDT

-188 EMILEPFVYPVA
+188 EMILEPFVYPIA

-237 QVKLFDSG
+237 QVKLFESG
-245 YGSIISNNGMFV
+245 FGSIISNNGMFV

-263 YVTKPFTEQEQYTY
+263 YVTKPFAEQEQYTY
-277 RDEIQTAIQQG
+277 RNEIQTAIQQG

-305 IVTAPIHIGITET
+305 IVTAPIHIGKTET

-334 TTKLTWTMVIIGVAG
+334 TTKLTWTMIIIGVAG
-349 LIYLLIV
+349 LIYLIIV

-367 IVMAVAQVQAIA
+367 IVMTVEQVQAIA

-411 TLIQEAR
+411 TLIQEAT

-423 ASTYSDRLM
+423 ASTFSDRLM

-470 QEVEQKLQAIQVAI
+470 QEVEQKLQAIQAAI

-578 RKLAEESAKSTNQ
+578 RKLAEESAKSTSQ
-591 IAAIIDKV
+591 IAAIIDTV
-599 VKDTVKAGDAMQN
+599 VKETVKAGDAMQN

-653 LIQKETV
+653 LIQTETV

-717 FHS
+717 FHF

>member
-1 MVTDAIIS
+1 
-9 LIGYLSITFYLKE
+9 
-22 MMHMNLLGKILA
+22 MHMNLLGKILA

-41 VVIAVLTVVNI
+41 VVFAVITVVNI

-101 EQKADRA
+101 EQKADRT

-161 NGDSIVPSPIVDYDT
+161 DGDSIVPSPIVDYDT

-188 EMILEPFVYPVA
+188 EMILEPFVYPIA

-245 YGSIISNNGMFV
+245 FGSIISNNGMFV

-263 YVTKPFTEQEQYTY
+263 YVTKPFAEQEQYTY
-277 RDEIQTAIQQG
+277 RNEIQTAIQQG

-305 IVTAPIHIGITET
+305 IVTAPIHIGKTET

-367 IVMAVAQVQAIA
+367 IVMTVEQVQAIA

-411 TLIQEAR
+411 TLIQEAT

-470 QEVEQKLQAIQVAI
+470 QEVEQKLHAIQVAI

-490 SQETTQASKQGLVH
+490 SQETTQASKQGLIH

-578 RKLAEESAKSTNQ
+578 RKLAEESAKSTSQ
-591 IAAIIDKV
+591 IAAIIDTV
-599 VKDTVKAGDAMQN
+599 VKETVKAGDAMQN

-638 VDTVAQIDEVTTASH
+638 VDTVAQIDEVTTASQ
-653 LIQKETV
+653 LIQTETV

-717 FHS
+717 FHF

>member
-1 MVTDAIIS
+1 
-9 LIGYLSITFYLKE
+9 
-22 MMHMNLLGKILA
+22 MNLLGKILA

-41 VVIAVLTVVNI
+41 VVFAVITVVNI

-73 HAYQIQIQLDYAM
+73 HANQIQIQLDYAM

-133 NAFDGQDEK
+133 NAFDAQDEK

-161 NGDSIVPSPIVDYDT
+161 DGDRIVPSPIVDYDT

-188 EMILEPFVYPVA
+188 EMILEPFVYPIA

-237 QVKLFDSG
+237 QVKLFESG
-245 YGSIISNNGMFV
+245 FGSIISNNGMFV

-263 YVTKPFTEQEQYTY
+263 YVTKPFAEQEQYTY
-277 RDEIQTAIQQG
+277 RNEIQTAIQQG

-305 IVTAPIHIGITET
+305 IVTAPIHIGKTET

-349 LIYLLIV
+349 LIYLIIV

-367 IVMAVAQVQAIA
+367 IVMTVEQVQAIA

-411 TLIQEAR
+411 TLIQEAT

-423 ASTYSDRLM
+423 ASTFSDRLM

-470 QEVEQKLQAIQVAI
+470 QEVEQKLQAIQAAI

-578 RKLAEESAKSTNQ
+578 RKLAEESAKSTSQ
-591 IAAIIDKV
+591 IAAIIDTV
-599 VKDTVKAGDAMQN
+599 VKETVKAGDAMQN

-653 LIQKETV
+653 LIQTETV

-717 FHS
+717 FHF

>member
-1 MVTDAIIS
+1 
-9 LIGYLSITFYLKE
+9 
-22 MMHMNLLGKILA
+22 MNLLGKILA

-41 VVIAVLTVVNI
+41 VVFAVITVVNI

-73 HAYQIQIQLDYAM
+73 HANQIQIQLDYAM

-133 NAFDGQDEK
+133 NAFDAQDEK

-161 NGDSIVPSPIVDYDT
+161 DGDRIVPSPIVDYDT

-188 EMILEPFVYPVA
+188 EMILEPFVYPIA

-237 QVKLFDSG
+237 QVKLFESG
-245 YGSIISNNGMFV
+245 FGSIISNNGMFV

-263 YVTKPFTEQEQYTY
+263 YVTKPFAEQEQYTY
-277 RDEIQTAIQQG
+277 RNEILSAIQQG

-305 IVTAPIHIGITET
+305 IVTAPIHIGKTET

-349 LIYLLIV
+349 LIYLIIV

-367 IVMAVAQVQAIA
+367 IVMTVEQVQAIA

-411 TLIQEAR
+411 TLIQEAT

-423 ASTYSDRLM
+423 ASTFSDRLM
-432 SSTNNMSVSIDQVLT
+432 SSTKNMSVSIDQVLT

-470 QEVEQKLQAIQVAI
+470 QEVEQKLQAIQAAI

-578 RKLAEESAKSTNQ
+578 RKLAEESAKSTSQ
-591 IAAIIDKV
+591 IAAIIDTV
-599 VKDTVKAGDAMQN
+599 VKETVKAGDAMQN

-653 LIQKETV
+653 LIQTETV

-717 FHS
+717 FHF

>member
-1 MVTDAIIS
+1 
-9 LIGYLSITFYLKE
+9 
-22 MMHMNLLGKILA
+22 MHMNLLGKILA

-41 VVIAVLTVVNI
+41 VVFAVITVVNI

-73 HAYQIQIQLDYAM
+73 HANQIQIQLDYAM

-133 NAFDGQDEK
+133 NAFDAQDEK

-161 NGDSIVPSPIVDYDT
+161 DGDSIVPSPIVDYDT

-188 EMILEPFVYPVA
+188 EMILEPFVYPIA

-245 YGSIISNNGMFV
+245 FGSIISNNGMFV

-263 YVTKPFTEQEQYTY
+263 YVTKPFAEQEQYTY
-277 RDEIQTAIQQG
+277 RNEIQTAIQQG

-305 IVTAPIHIGITET
+305 IVTAPIHIGKTET

-349 LIYLLIV
+349 LIYLIIV

-367 IVMAVAQVQAIA
+367 IVMTVEQVQAIA

-411 TLIQEAR
+411 TLIQEAT

-423 ASTYSDRLM
+423 ASTFSDRLM

-470 QEVEQKLQAIQVAI
+470 QEVEQKLQAIQAAI

-578 RKLAEESAKSTNQ
+578 RKLAEESAKSTSQ
-591 IAAIIDKV
+591 IAAIIDTV
-599 VKDTVKAGDAMQN
+599 VKETVKAGDAMQN

-638 VDTVAQIDEVTTASH
+638 VDTVAQIDEVTTASQ
-653 LIQKETV
+653 LIQTETV

-717 FHS
+717 FHF

>member
-1 MVTDAIIS
+1 MVIDAIIS

-41 VVIAVLTVVNI
+41 VVFAVLTVVNI

-73 HAYQIQIQLDYAM
+73 HAYQIQLQLDYAM

-150 ASGRYVPFWTR
+150 ASGSYVPFWTR
-161 NGDSIVPSPIVDYDT
+161 DGDSIVPSPIVDYDT

-257 THPNND
+257 THPNKD
-263 YVTKPFTEQEQYTY
+263 YVTKPFAEQEQYTY
-277 RDEIQTAIQQG
+277 RNEIQTAIQQG

-305 IVTAPIHIGITET
+305 IVTAPIHIGKAET

-591 IAAIIDKV
+591 IAAIIDTV

-638 VDTVAQIDEVTTASH
+638 NDTVAQIDEVTTASH